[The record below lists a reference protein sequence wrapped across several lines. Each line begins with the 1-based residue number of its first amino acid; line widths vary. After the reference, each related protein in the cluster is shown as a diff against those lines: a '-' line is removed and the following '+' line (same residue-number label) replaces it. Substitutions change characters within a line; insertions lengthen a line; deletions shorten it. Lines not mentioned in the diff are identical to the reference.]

1 MAPHHPSPRDTRPL
15 SARLW
20 TYQASR
26 FPLKSY
32 GLLIVAFAISCVCF
46 GALTRGGMPSVQGA
60 LVAIIIV
67 FLLFIQLRIADE
79 HRDYEDDRKLHPE
92 RPVPAGIVTLQELQA
107 LAAVAG
113 VVQLALVM
121 ALHPP
126 LLGLLLVAWM
136 WVGLVWNDFFAKR
149 ALKKRPALS
158 LLLHL
163 GVLPAFAMA
172 GAGADQLA
180 QDELIRPGLL
190 LFMGLTIATGAALE
204 ISRKC
209 RPPQGERPE
218 VMTYSNQWGP
228 KRAGMAAAFAYALA
242 VAFGALAFTAT
253 GVNGLWFLPA
263 AAVGFWA
270 FFRAAQYAE
279 QPTEP
284 HALAIGRVAVI
295 WVVLAYLSLGVLP
308 FLVRAFT

>member
-1 MAPHHPSPRDTRPL
+1 MTPDPSQRDARPF

-20 TYQASR
+20 TYQATR
-26 FPLKSY
+26 FPLKTY
-32 GLLIVAFAISCVCF
+32 GLLILAFAISCVCF
-46 GALTRGGMPSVQGA
+46 GALTRGGMPTAQGA
-60 LVAIIIV
+60 VVAIIVV
-67 FLLFIQLRIADE
+67 FLLFMQLRIADE
-79 HRDYEDDRKLHPE
+79 HRDFEDDKKWHPE
-92 RPVPAGIVTLQELQA
+92 RPVPAGVVSLKELQT
-107 LAAVAG
+107 LAAWSAL
-113 VVQLALVM
+113 VQLALVM

-126 LLGLLLVAWM
+126 LLALLMVAWI
-136 WVGLVWNDFFAKR
+136 WVGLVWHDFFAKR

-209 RPPQGERPE
+209 RPPEGERPE

-242 VAFGALAFTAT
+242 VAFGALAFTNT
-253 GVNGLWFLPA
+253 GVSGFWFLPA
-263 AAVGFWA
+263 AGVGFWA
-270 FFRAAQYAE
+270 FLRAAQYAE
-279 QPTEP
+279 QPTEA
-284 HALAIGRVAVI
+284 HALAIGRVAVF
-295 WVVLAYLSLGVLP
+295 WVILAYLSLGVLP
-308 FLVRAFT
+308 FLVRALT